1 VKYIL
6 SIDGGGIR
14 GIIPALL
21 LEKLEQTT
29 GRPARETF
37 SFVAGTSTGA
47 LIASAVAAGLP
58 ASRIVDIY
66 RTRLHDIFTPS
77 KPWSDIRRAA
87 AGYKYNPANL
97 AKVLREEFGP
107 AAGWLL
113 NDSPIDLLLTAK
125 GLADGK
131 PWYFV
136 RDNPANSSVTGRLN
150 LIDCATASAAAP
162 TYFAS
167 WPLPAPV
174 DGKLVDGGVGVTG
187 NPVYQ
192 ACVEA
197 FCYTRG
203 YEPAETVVIS
213 LGTGRFVKQAD
224 PHLITEWLSWVIDA
238 LLHSPSEQQTEL
250 VSRHY
255 SSSPLYRLEP
265 ALPSNTDMDD
275 LAAIQSLEVVGRAYR
290 DQIDWRPILAA
301 APSPFRLDRAA

>member
-1 VKYIL
+1 MKYIL

-37 SFVAGTSTGA
+37 SFVAGTSTGG

-58 ASRIVDIY
+58 ASRIVAIY
-66 RTRLHDIFTPS
+66 RERLHDIFRPS
-77 KPWSDIRRAA
+77 KPWSDLRRAA
-87 AGYKYNPANL
+87 LGYKYDPAGIRD
-97 AKVLREEFGP
+97 VLKDEFGA
-107 AAGWLL
+107 AAGWRV
-113 NDSPIDLLLTAK
+113 NDSPIDILLTAK

-136 RDNPANSSVTGRLN
+136 RDNPANSSLTGGLG

-162 TYFAS
+162 TYFAP
-167 WPLPAPV
+167 WPLPAPIS
-174 DGKLVDGGVGVTG
+174 GKVVDGGVGVTG

-197 FCYTRG
+197 FCYSQG
-203 YEPAETVVIS
+203 YTVAETTVVS
-213 LGTGRFVKQAD
+213 LGTGRFVKQSD
-224 PHLITEWLSWVIDA
+224 PHLVTQWLGWVIDT
-238 LLHSPSEQQTEL
+238 LLHAPGEQQTEL

-255 SSSPLYRLEP
+255 SDARLFRFDP
-265 ALPSNTDMDD
+265 ALSAETGMDD
-275 LAAIQSLEVVGRAYR
+275 LDAIRALEDTGLAFRE
-290 DQIDWRPILAA
+290 QIDWTPVLHS
-301 APSPFRLDRAA
+301 SPGSLDRAA